1 VSYVRLNKKI
11 RLLRDRIFSVITYL
25 KQHYLRHIYLAAG
38 AASVGAA
45 LLFLCCFFDVF
56 LDAGAASLASGAAA
70 AAAAG
75 AAATGATAAVAG
87 AADFA
92 GVAGVWANA
101 VPIAKVAATRV
112 AISLFMVGPFLY
124 ESS

>member
-1 VSYVRLNKKI
+1 MVAAGVA
-11 RLLRDRIFSVITYL
+11 
-25 KQHYLRHIYLAAG
+25 LAIG

-45 LLFLCCFFDVF
+45 LLFLLCFFDVF
-56 LDAGAASLASGAAA
+56 FAVGAISL
-70 AAAAG
+70 AAG
-75 AAATGATAAVAG
+75 AAVAVAAGVAATAVVATVAG
-87 AADFA
+87 AAALA